1 MDKFDRV
8 YLHIKIDNRDDRVL
22 FKVIL
27 SNLKWVSVVYSIAKN
42 FELTFLVNKSILRES
57 RR

>member
-1 MDKFDRV
+1 MEKFDRV
-8 YLHIKIDNRDDRVL
+8 YLHIKIDNRDDCVL